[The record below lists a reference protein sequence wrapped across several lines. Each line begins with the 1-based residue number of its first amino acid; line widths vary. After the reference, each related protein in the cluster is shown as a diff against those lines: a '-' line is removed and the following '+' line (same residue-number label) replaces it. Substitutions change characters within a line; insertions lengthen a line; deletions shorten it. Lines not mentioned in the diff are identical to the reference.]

1 MKCLRRTARPGA
13 VLVTACVV
21 ALLWQACGGGG
32 NGGSGGSDNGGGTGN
47 TPGTQTTGTQTTR
60 TQAAGTR
67 TPTRPPGSPTRPPG
81 SPPLTQPGQT
91 GTPTPAPTEAPTLSP
106 EAIFVFPG
114 ESIADAAR
122 SAPDGGIV
130 VVAPGAYSAVVLD
143 PGDLQ
148 GSVTFLAD
156 VTGEFSESPPAAVTI
171 VARSTDEAAFEGF
184 GQTGVTI
191 DGFILRG
198 GTDAGILF
206 GDSSD
211 IVVRNCSVSNSGGD
225 GVHFERSDN
234 VLVFN
239 SLISG
244 NKGGGVTAFGTTNL
258 QAINNTIY
266 NNADDGV
273 LLSVDENQSPSI
285 SAFLRNNILNK
296 NKPTGIVVDAGPP
309 SSLDGFDSDFNLN
322 TDGYDGTDAA
332 ADDIAADPLFIFPTG
347 GDFHLAAASRAI
359 DRGTDEIDGDLVS
372 ALKARTTQTD
382 GSLDTLPLDL
392 GYHYPPP
399 ILTPTHAPRATATN
413 TPRGTA
419 TRSGGATATHTVPV
433 TRTTSTPTPTPPAGK
448 PTRTPKPTKTA
459 KP

>member
-1 MKCLRRTARPGA
+1 
-13 VLVTACVV
+13 
-21 ALLWQACGGGG
+21 
-32 NGGSGGSDNGGGTGN
+32 
-47 TPGTQTTGTQTTR
+47 
-60 TQAAGTR
+60 
-67 TPTRPPGSPTRPPG
+67 
-81 SPPLTQPGQT
+81 
-91 GTPTPAPTEAPTLSP
+91 
-106 EAIFVFPG
+106 VFPG

-239 SLISG
+239 SLITG
-244 NKGGGVTAFGTTNL
+244 NKGGGVTGFGTTNL
-258 QAINNTIY
+258 QTINSTIY
-266 NNADDGV
+266 NNANDGV
-273 LLSVDENQSPSI
+273 FLGVDENQSPSTN
-285 SAFLRNNILNK
+285 AFLRNNILNK

-322 TDGYDGTDAA
+322 TDGYDGTDAG

-372 ALKARTTQTD
+372 AIQARTTQTD

-399 ILTPTHAPRATATN
+399 ILTPTHGPRATATN
-413 TPRGTA
+413 TPRATTTAIGGAATA
-419 TRSGGATATHTVPV
+419 TRTATRGTSTPTS
-433 TRTTSTPTPTPPAGK
+433 TRPTSTPTPTPPAGR
-448 PTRTPKPTKTA
+448 PTKTPKPTKT
-459 KP
+459 PR